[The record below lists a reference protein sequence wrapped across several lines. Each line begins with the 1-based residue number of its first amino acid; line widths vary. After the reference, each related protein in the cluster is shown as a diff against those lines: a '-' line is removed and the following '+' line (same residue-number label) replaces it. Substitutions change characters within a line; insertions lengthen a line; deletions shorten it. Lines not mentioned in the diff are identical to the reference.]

1 MKWCLIKKNQSAT
14 LCYYCLPDL
23 IKKQMFSLFFLGTVV
38 MMMFQWTAQAAW
50 PHKNV
55 HIVKPVRP
63 GSMCS
68 QPNHKFAVF
77 WFSAGPIAGVCSR
90 RGDLTLLLATIP
102 PVTEP
107 SAGTASSFH
116 QGSFY
121 YQWTCYYRNAV
132 TSCDCADCRR
142 PRPIKAQDKTERPWT
157 SSARTPV
164 WHGWSPWVLLGD
176 AVPRGCSATLLY
188 CKSWAHC

>member
-1 MKWCLIKKNQSAT
+1 MKWCLIKKNQSVT

-77 WFSAGPIAGVCSR
+77 WFSAGPIAQRGCVFPSR
-90 RGDLTLLLATIP
+90 GPDPAVGYHSSSNRALRRDCQLFSSGLILLS
-102 PVTEP
+102 V
-107 SAGTASSFH
+107 
-116 QGSFY
+116 
-121 YQWTCYYRNAV
+121 N
-132 TSCDCADCRR
+132 
-142 PRPIKAQDKTERPWT
+142 
-157 SSARTPV
+157 
-164 WHGWSPWVLLGD
+164 VLLQKRSNELWLRRLPPSM
-176 AVPRGCSATLLY
+176 AY
-188 CKSWAHC
+188 